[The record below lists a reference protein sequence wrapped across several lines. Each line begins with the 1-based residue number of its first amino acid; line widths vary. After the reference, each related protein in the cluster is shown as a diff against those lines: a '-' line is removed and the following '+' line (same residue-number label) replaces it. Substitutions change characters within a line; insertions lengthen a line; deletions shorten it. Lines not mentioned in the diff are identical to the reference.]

1 MIGIANTADEVE
13 KRNDDGFPIVEAHVP
28 ANRGNFHQEVDQ
40 SRGKNDAL
48 PWVSFSWLLSGL
60 ALGAVIVM
68 AILMPRIIDA
78 KVAEGIAQAR
88 ESMAQQ
94 AANANA
100 VANEARVHSRVA
112 LDKVEDVRTALAEKG
127 IKIELDGH

>member
-1 MIGIANTADEVE
+1 MIGIAETADDIEE
-13 KRNDDGFPIVEAHVP
+13 RNSEGFPVVEAHVP
-28 ANRGNFHQEVDQ
+28 ANRGNFHQQVDN

-48 PWVSFSWLLSGL
+48 PWISFSWLLSGL
-60 ALGAVIVM
+60 SLGCVIIMAL
-68 AILMPRIIDA
+68 LMPRIIDS
-78 KVAEGIAQAR
+78 KVSEGIAQAR

-94 AANANA
+94 AATANA

>member
-1 MIGIANTADEVE
+1 MIGVAKTADDIEE
-13 KRNDDGFPIVEAHVP
+13 RNSEGFPVVEAHVP
-28 ANRGNFHQEVDQ
+28 ANRGNFHQQVDQ
-40 SRGKNDAL
+40 SRGKNEAL
-48 PWVSFSWLLSGL
+48 PWFAFSALLACLAIGGL
-60 ALGAVIVM
+60 VMM

-88 ESMAQQ
+88 EAMAQQ